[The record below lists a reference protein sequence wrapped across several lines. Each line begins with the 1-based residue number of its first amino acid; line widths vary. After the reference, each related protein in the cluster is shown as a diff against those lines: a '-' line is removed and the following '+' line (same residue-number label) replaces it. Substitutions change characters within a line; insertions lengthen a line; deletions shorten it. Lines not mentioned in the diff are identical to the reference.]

1 MFPYFLVFSLTLI
14 FFSVGNQTANN
25 KQLGGRLFIAVA
37 LILLISF
44 AAYRSSWVGTDTRTY
59 LALWND
65 IQNSNFNDGWLYSE
79 PLFYWL
85 QIVTRYIADNTFL
98 GKEVFLGAI
107 SALVCILTFSAI
119 NQVSKNKVL
128 SLFVFLFLGF
138 YTFHFNGARQ
148 AIAMALFIYSIK
160 YILTGNAKKYALI
173 VFVGFLFHKT
183 MLITVPFYFL
193 FRLKFTPKIVA
204 LIVISTIVASFSI
217 TNIVDYASEFDVRYK
232 SYASSDFTGGIIQV
246 LFFTFILIWLYI
258 AKKVNRINEKLYDIS
273 LVSMLLSVCIG
284 WMSVALSLN
293 PSGILRLTGYF
304 AQFMIFCLPISVL
317 AFPRSNFRSLV
328 LLAFVSLSI
337 LYFYLTTSNFSGLA
351 PYSLD
356 VDLLF

>member
-107 SALVCILTFSAI
+107 
-119 NQVSKNKVL
+119 
-128 SLFVFLFLGF
+128 
-138 YTFHFNGARQ
+138 
-148 AIAMALFIYSIK
+148 
-160 YILTGNAKKYALI
+160 
-173 VFVGFLFHKT
+173 
-183 MLITVPFYFL
+183 
-193 FRLKFTPKIVA
+193 
-204 LIVISTIVASFSI
+204 
-217 TNIVDYASEFDVRYK
+217 
-232 SYASSDFTGGIIQV
+232 
-246 LFFTFILIWLYI
+246 
-258 AKKVNRINEKLYDIS
+258 
-273 LVSMLLSVCIG
+273 
-284 WMSVALSLN
+284 
-293 PSGILRLTGYF
+293 
-304 AQFMIFCLPISVL
+304 
-317 AFPRSNFRSLV
+317 
-328 LLAFVSLSI
+328 
-337 LYFYLTTSNFSGLA
+337 
-351 PYSLD
+351 
-356 VDLLF
+356 